1 MSEDQEIIKNV
12 RPNRDIEFLFGE
24 YRYFFRLLGI
34 EKNHSFFFIFFIPN
48 FVALEII
55 ETPRR
60 NVDEFWLK

>member
-12 RPNRDIEFLFGE
+12 RDIEFLFGE

-34 EKNHSFFFIFFIPN
+34 EKNHSFFCIFFIPN

-60 NVDEFWLK
+60 NVDEFWLE

>member
-12 RPNRDIEFLFGE
+12 QPNRDIEFLFGE

-60 NVDEFWLK
+60 NVDEFWLE

>member
-12 RPNRDIEFLFGE
+12 RDIEFLFGE
-24 YRYFFRLLGI
+24 YRYFFLLLGI

-60 NVDEFWLK
+60 NVDEFWLE